1 MMALDKIA
9 PSIATE
15 FEKGHFVVHKTH
27 NTFSAI
33 AIDHAHEKNNKLVK
47 GEGVVIGLT
56 ESASQ
61 LLRWMVCGPKIACA
75 VTMNLSY
82 HKKG

>member
-33 AIDHAHEKNNKLVK
+33 AIDHAHEKK
-47 GEGVVIGLT
+47 T
-56 ESASQ
+56 S
-61 LLRWMVCGPKIACA
+61 
-75 VTMNLSY
+75 
-82 HKKG
+82 